1 MAHLNHNIHTL
12 MKPRIDEYNA
22 ANEKYSK
29 LLIATSVKWK
39 RHKQMDE
46 TIFDNITDAIA
57 ETVRTA
63 NLMMTDAQAYM
74 DRDIDLANHAHSQYY
89 DIFEPSSGSIIE
101 VSGRYFDILK
111 NRNDMMR
118 HRAKTVAISKKM
130 YNIALD
136 CHNTAVLNQTWWNNL
151 MPILKEENK
160 TKPKSSI
167 VRGWIEDFQDNKQP
181 DATYDATKALN
192 DARGR
197 HKKSKRRQGKPK
209 KKQTK
214 SK

>member
-1 MAHLNHNIHTL
+1 
-12 MKPRIDEYNA
+12 
-22 ANEKYSK
+22 
-29 LLIATSVKWK
+29 
-39 RHKQMDE
+39 
-46 TIFDNITDAIA
+46 
-57 ETVRTA
+57 
-63 NLMMTDAQAYM
+63 
-74 DRDIDLANHAHSQYY
+74 
-89 DIFEPSSGSIIE
+89 
-101 VSGRYFDILK
+101 
-111 NRNDMMR
+111 
-118 HRAKTVAISKKM
+118 
-130 YNIALD
+130 
-136 CHNTAVLNQTWWNNL
+136 

-197 HKKSKRRQGKPK
+197 HKKSKRRQEKPK